1 MKRILLALFLLT
13 LAILVVACDLLPADQ
28 PAQPPP
34 GDAPSATTPSQPNTP
49 PVPTGACRARLWGKV
64 TNATTGQ
71 APANVIVEI
80 AGGALNGKTTT
91 DANGLYG
98 FDGLCA
104 GDYALT
110 ITPPNGK
117 PQPGPKTTIDGTKQV
132 KVDLSFK

>member
-1 MKRILLALFLLT
+1 MKRVLFALSLFVLAALLT
-13 LAILVVACDLLPADQ
+13 ACELFPSEQPPEEFQ
-28 PAQPPP
+28 PAAASTP
-34 GDAPSATTPSQPNTP
+34 TPSQPNTP

-71 APANVIVEI
+71 AAANVTVEI
-80 AGGALNGKTTT
+80 AGGTLKGKTIT

-104 GDYALT
+104 GEYTLT

-117 PQPGPKTTIDGTKQV
+117 PQPGPKATTDGTKQV

>member
-13 LAILVVACDLLPADQ
+13 LTTLVVACDLLPAEQPSEQPQ
-28 PAQPPP
+28 PAAVPTAIQ
-34 GDAPSATTPSQPNTP
+34 SQPNTP
-49 PVPTGACRARLWGKV
+49 PVPTGACRSRLWGKV

-71 APANVIVEI
+71 APANVVVEI
-80 AGGALNGKTTT
+80 AGGALKGKTTT

-104 GDYALT
+104 GDFTLT

>member
-1 MKRILLALFLLT
+1 MKRILLALFLFT
-13 LAILVVACDLLPADQ
+13 LATLVAACDLLPSEQ
-28 PAQPPP
+28 PAQQPQ
-34 GDAPSATTPSQPNTP
+34 GGAASATTPSQPNP
-49 PVPTGACRARLWGKV
+49 ASVPLSACRSRLWGKV

-80 AGGALNGKTTT
+80 AGAALNGKTTT

-104 GDYALT
+104 GDYTLT
-110 ITPPNGK
+110 LTPPNGK